1 MKGDRLIMKK
11 AAKPCII
18 ACGIFKKELERLVE
32 EKAFDA
38 DLHFLDPGLH
48 NDPRRL
54 GQVLKGAL
62 EKRSKQ
68 YPKGVIVAYGDICMG
83 FNHEI
88 KGLVEEYGAA
98 KIDALNGID
107 ALLGGKGKL
116 LEIDPE
122 HAYFFINDAWIDLEF
137 ADRTTTKEQ
146 TREEFSVLKGL
157 YLLDTLG
164 DLDSRMKEIEAICD
178 LTGLPT
184 IERQNIGLEGLKS
197 VILEAFAK
205 SGSRRPL

>member
-1 MKGDRLIMKK
+1 MNE
-11 AAKPCII
+11 APKPCII

-32 EKAFDA
+32 KGALDA

-48 NDPRRL
+48 NDPQRL
-54 GQVLKGAL
+54 GKVLKSAL
-62 EKRSKQ
+62 EKYTKKYSQ
-68 YPKGVIVAYGDICMG
+68 GVIVAYGDICMG

-88 KGLVEEYGAA
+88 KGLVEAYGAT

-137 ADRTTTKEQ
+137 AERTTTKEE
-146 TREEFSVLKGL
+146 TREEFSVLKGF

-164 DLDSRMKEIEAICD
+164 DLDSRMEEIEGICD
-178 LTGLPT
+178 LTGLG
-184 IERQNIGLEGLKS
+184 IIHRKNIGLEGLKS
-197 VILEAFAK
+197 VILEAMK
-205 SGSRRPL
+205 KDGTKHK